1 MKNLLFRHY
10 IVRKLFGYAD
20 FILGLFIA
28 EKTYKEPKKI
38 LISNIAHMG
47 DFVVSISAINTIIDK
62 FPHAEVGILCS
73 EQSAEIAR
81 VIVAENNVYVYR
93 HWKLNRDKNFFIKKL
108 IIYLHDLYRLKRILK
123 SKNYD
128 LGIDLYPYYPNSMF
142 LLWLAKLRF
151 RLGFASS
158 GLSNLCSISYNIDLP
173 LNKHITEYQKNLL
186 KSFFNICLNFDD
198 DWIIQKYFQKWDISK
213 KNIVEFKNYFVV
225 QIGAGAIEKRWP
237 SKYWGELI
245 NSLDDKVI
253 IVGKGNEDL
262 NYYCEIEKS
271 INKKENIVNMINKLS
286 FGDLVNLISKSNCV
300 IAGDS
305 LLTHIAYGLD
315 IPQICILENENN
327 PVWIND
333 HMTKIIKPNVGD
345 ILNLIKGFKC
355 LST

>member
-1 MKNLLFRHY
+1 MKNLLFRRY
-10 IVRKLFGYAD
+10 IVRELFGYSD

-28 EKTYKEPKKI
+28 KKKYKEPNKI

-47 DFVVSISAINTIIDK
+47 DFVVSIPAINAIIDR

-73 EQSAEIAR
+73 EESVEIAR
-81 VIVAENNVYVYR
+81 GIVTEDNVYVYR
-93 HWKLNRDKNFFIKKL
+93 HWKLNRDKNYFIKKF
-108 IIYLHDLYRLKRILK
+108 IIYLHDLYRLTGILK
-123 SKNYD
+123 GNNYD

-142 LLWLAKLRF
+142 LLCLAKLSF
-151 RLGFASS
+151 RVGFASS

-173 LNKHITEYQKNLL
+173 FNKHITEYQKNLL
-186 KSFFNICLNFDD
+186 KSFFNKCLNFEG
-198 DWIIQKYFQKWDISK
+198 DWIINKYFENWNIP
-213 KNIVEFKNYFVV
+213 KNNVVDFKRYYVLQV
-225 QIGAGAIEKRWP
+225 GAGTVEKRWP

-245 NSLDDKVI
+245 DNIDDKVI

-262 NYYCEIEKS
+262 SYYFEIEKS

-286 FGDLVNLISKSNCV
+286 FADLVNLISKSNCV

-315 IPQICILENENN
+315 IPQICILANENN

-333 HMTKIIKPNVGD
+333 QMTKIIQPNVGD
-345 ILNLIKGFKC
+345 ILNLIKG
-355 LST
+355 L

>member
-1 MKNLLFRHY
+1 MKNLLFRRY
-10 IVRKLFGYAD
+10 IVRELFGYAD

-28 EKTYKEPKKI
+28 RKTYKEPKKI

-47 DFVVSISAINTIIDK
+47 DFVVSIPAINVIINK

-73 EQSAEIAR
+73 EESVVIAR
-81 VIVAENNVYVYR
+81 GIVKESNIYVYR
-93 HWKLNRDKNFFIKKL
+93 HWKLNRDKNSLIKKF
-108 IIYLHDLYRLKRILK
+108 IIYLHDLYYLTGILK
-123 SKNYD
+123 SNNYD

-186 KSFFNICLNFDD
+186 KYFFNKCLNFNG

-213 KNIVEFKNYFVV
+213 KNIVKFKKYFVV

-245 NSLDDKVI
+245 NSINGKVI

-262 NYYCEIEKS
+262 NYYCEIKKS
-271 INKKENIVNMINKLS
+271 IKKGNIVNMINKLS

-305 LLTHIAYGLD
+305 LSTHIAYGLD
-315 IPQICILENENN
+315 IPQICILGNENN

-345 ILNLIKGFKC
+345 ILNLIKD
-355 LST
+355 LNV